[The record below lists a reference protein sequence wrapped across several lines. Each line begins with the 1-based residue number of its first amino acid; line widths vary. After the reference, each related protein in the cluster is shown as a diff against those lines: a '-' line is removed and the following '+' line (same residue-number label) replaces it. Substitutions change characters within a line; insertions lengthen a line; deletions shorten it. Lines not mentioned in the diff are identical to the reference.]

1 MAKKN
6 EETEVEE
13 EVVEEL
19 PQEEPAVLDYAVWH
33 PDHRLNHIYMVE
45 DGRKIIWTMKSG
57 AEKPILKVVD

>member
-19 PQEEPAVLDYAVWH
+19 PQEEPVDYTIWH
-33 PDHRLNHIYMVE
+33 PDHRLNHIYMAE

-57 AEKPILKVVD
+57 AEKPTLKVVD